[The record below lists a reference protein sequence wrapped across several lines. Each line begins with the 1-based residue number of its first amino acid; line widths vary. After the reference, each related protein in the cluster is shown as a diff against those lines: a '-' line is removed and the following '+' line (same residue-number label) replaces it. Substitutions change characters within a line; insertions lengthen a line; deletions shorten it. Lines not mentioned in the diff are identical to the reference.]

1 MEKPEQPVQPD
12 EPDQRILEDDFFYEN
27 DHIETIIDD
36 TPISRKCLQFH
47 ELFGYDSLKKYNLN
61 LLDDKN
67 LIFIAGTSYVIFNM
81 ETRLSKKYFTKDGG
95 GIGSIAVHPEKK
107 YFAVCEK
114 GNNPNVYIYE
124 YPSMR
129 LYRILRKGTE

>member
-1 MEKPEQPVQPD
+1 MEKPEQTVQPD

-95 GIGSIAVHPEKK
+95 GIGSIAVIFK
-107 YFAVCEK
+107 
-114 GNNPNVYIYE
+114 N
-124 YPSMR
+124 
-129 LYRILRKGTE
+129 